1 MTYPTASD
9 NCFAIDVVD
18 QLVETKTHAE
28 DPLNLSLVQE
38 EVVEQDG
45 KEAYEYALWLDSYG
59 PLNRKYYEELGVIPT
74 KPTPSTEKPPQLE
87 LKVLPEH
94 LRYEYL
100 GENKTLPVIVASS
113 LSSVETDKLLRVLR
127 KHTKAIGWTLADIKG
142 ISPSTIMHR
151 ILMEEGYYYFLDGY
165 SGYHQIAIAP
175 EDQEKTTFTCPYGT
189 FAFRRMPFGL
199 CNAPATFQRCMMA
212 IFSDLIEKCIEVF
225 MDDFSVFGSSFDQCL
240 SNLELVL
247 ARCEDSNLVLN
258 WEKCHFMVTE
268 GIMLGHKISKEG
280 IEVDR
285 AKVSTIENL
294 PPPVSV
300 KGVRSFLGHAG
311 FYRRFIK
318 DFSKVAKP
326 LSNLLASGVPF
337 EFGKDCLEAFQILK
351 EKLISAPI
359 VTTPNWELPFEIMCD
374 ASDYAIGAVLGQ
386 RVDKVFRTI
395 YYASKTLNDAQLN
408 YATTEK
414 EMLAIV
420 FACDKFRP
428 YLIGNKVIVYT
439 DHSAIKYLMTK
450 KDAKPRLI
458 RWVLLLQEFDLDI
471 KDKKGTE
478 NLVADH
484 LSRLELEESQNTKEV
499 QINEQFPDEQ
509 LFSVRES
516 LMVPWYADYVNYLA
530 ANITPPELSRQQLK
544 KFFSELF
551 DVWGIDFMGP
561 FPSSFSNLYILL
573 AVDYVSKWVE
583 AAATPANDGKTVL
596 RFLQKNI
603 FTRFGTPRAII
614 SDEGSHFCNKQFEA
628 LLSKYGVRHRTAL
641 PYHPQSNGQAEISN
655 REIKMILEKTV
666 QRSRKDWSRKLDDAL
681 WAYRTAFK
689 TPIGMSPYRLVFGK
703 ACHLPVELEHKAY
716 WAMRTLNMDLKAAG
730 QKRLLQ
736 LDELEEFRNEAY
748 ENAKI
753 YKERTKRWHDRNLVR
768 KEFQPGQ
775 QVLLFNSRLKLF
787 PGKLKSRWSGPF
799 TVIKVFPYGAVEL
812 KGESPNTFKVNGQ
825 RLKLYLGG
833 QFDQT
838 KSAMILAPL

>member
-28 DPLNLSLVQE
+28 DPLNLTLVQE

-45 KEAYEYALWLDSYG
+45 KEAYEYAMWLDSYG

-127 KHTKAIGWTLADIKG
+127 KHSKAIGWTLADIKG
-142 ISPSTIMHR
+142 ISPSTM
-151 ILMEEGYYYFLDGY
+151 LDKLAGQEYYCFLDGY

-268 GIMLGHKISKEG
+268 GIVLGHKISKEG

-294 PPPVSV
+294 PPPISV

-516 LMVPWYADYVNYLA
+516 LMVPWYADYVNFLA

-628 LLSKYGVRHRTAL
+628 LLSRYGVRHRTAL